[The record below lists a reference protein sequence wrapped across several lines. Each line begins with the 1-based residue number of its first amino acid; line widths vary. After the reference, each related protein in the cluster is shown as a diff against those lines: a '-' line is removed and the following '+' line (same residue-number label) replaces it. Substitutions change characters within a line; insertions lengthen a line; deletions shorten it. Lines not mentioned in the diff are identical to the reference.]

1 MLRSDTKY
9 IHYMRF
15 HHADVATRYV
25 PKALFKYENKQLQ
38 YWYEWSGQIIQT
50 PVSTRNTVKYFQKK
64 WTFSRSN
71 REGLLQDCISFNKDN

>member
-38 YWYEWSGQIIQT
+38 Y
-50 PVSTRNTVKYFQKK
+50 
-64 WTFSRSN
+64 
-71 REGLLQDCISFNKDN
+71 